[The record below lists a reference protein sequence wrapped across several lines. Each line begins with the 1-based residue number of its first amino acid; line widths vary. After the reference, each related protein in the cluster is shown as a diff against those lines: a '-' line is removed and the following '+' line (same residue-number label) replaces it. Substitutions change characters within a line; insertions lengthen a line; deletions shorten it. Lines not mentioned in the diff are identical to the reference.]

1 MNYFLSH
8 KNINL
13 FVIKTI
19 NMSSLDHYYSFMI
32 EGFGEPTA
40 TTLDNIKS
48 ILNKINVGTISNI
61 TLIPEESNKKAIV
74 SFTDWNPEK
83 DFIIEH
89 LSLPV
94 KQEINQN
101 EDYPS
106 LDVEC
111 TKTKFKFRLRKY
123 YYFGSDYEIEHA
135 RYDVTR
141 STPIIL
147 SNKKYNT
154 IRTQLVDWVLF
165 PNTADEYDLWNVP
178 EVF

>member
-1 MNYFLSH
+1 MTALEEYYTFL
-8 KNINL
+8 
-13 FVIKTI
+13 
-19 NMSSLDHYYSFMI
+19 I

-40 TTLDNIKS
+40 TTVQNIKS
-48 ILNKINVGTISNI
+48 ILNKMKLGTISNI
-61 TLIPEESNKKAIV
+61 NLLPEEKNLKALV
-74 SFTDWNPEK
+74 TFTDWNKEK
-83 DFIIEH
+83 ESIMEH
-89 LSLPV
+89 LNLSV
-94 KQEINQN
+94 KQEINQP
-101 EDYPS
+101 EDYPC

-111 TKTKFKFRLRKY
+111 METNFKFRLRKY

-135 RYDVTR
+135 MYDVTR